1 MHSSVPPGTRTPRSF
16 ARRILQPLGRFAR
29 IEAAAGI
36 VLLIATLIALLWASS
51 PWSSAYH
58 ALWHTPITLGW
69 GAWVSHQSL
78 HFWIND
84 GLMTIFFLLVGLEI
98 RREMHDGA
106 LATVRL
112 AALPLI
118 AAAGGVMMP
127 AIIFLALNDD
137 PLLRHAWAV
146 PTATDIA
153 FAVGVLTLLGKRVSV
168 QLRVLL
174 LAVAIIDDIAAIL
187 IIAMFYTSGLKLL
200 GLLIAACGIALVF
213 AMQRLGIG
221 SALAYVLPGIVV
233 WSGMLYAGVHPS
245 LAGVALGLLTPAVP
259 SRAREGLLAAA
270 AGALRESAERLRRD
284 SDARTLLPPV
294 ERLKFVQREM
304 LPPLLRIETALH
316 PWVAFGIVPLFA
328 LANAGVD
335 LRGAGEALQA
345 SASLT
350 LGIALGLVL
359 GKPIG
364 IALATWLSLKLRLA
378 ALAEEIDARG
388 VLLIGCLGGIGFTMS
403 IFIANLAF
411 TDPELLSA
419 TKLAVLI
426 GSVCAAV
433 IGLALGHTLLLPRA
447 SRGRDDR

>member
-1 MHSSVPPGTRTPRSF
+1 M
-16 ARRILQPLGRFAR
+16 RRLLQPLERFAR
-29 IEAAAGI
+29 LEAAGGI
-36 VLLIATLIALLWASS
+36 ALLVATLIALLWASS
-51 PWSSAYH
+51 PWSSTYH

-69 GAWVSHQSL
+69 SSWLSHQSL
-78 HFWIND
+78 QFWIND

-127 AIIFLALNDD
+127 AVIFLALNDD

-153 FAVGVLTLLGKRVSV
+153 FAVGVLTLLGKRVPV

-174 LAVAIIDDIAAIL
+174 LAIAIIDDIAAIL

-200 GLLIAACGIALVF
+200 GLLIAACGIVLVF

-221 SALAYVLPGIVV
+221 SPLAYALPGIIV
-233 WSGMLYAGVHPS
+233 WSGMLHAGVHPS
-245 LAGVALGLLTPAVP
+245 LAGVALGLLTPVVP
-259 SRAREGLLAAA
+259 SRARAGLLAAA
-270 AGALRESAERLRRD
+270 AGALRESAKRLRHDR
-284 SDARTLLPPV
+284 DARALPPPV
-294 ERLKFVQREM
+294 KRFKFAQREM
-304 LPPLLRIETALH
+304 LPPLLRVETALH

-335 LRGAGEALQA
+335 LRGVGDALQA

-378 ALAEEIDARG
+378 ALAEGIDARG

-411 TDPELLSA
+411 TSPELLSA
-419 TKLAVLI
+419 SKLAVLM
-426 GSVCAAV
+426 GSACAAV
-433 IGLALGHTLLLPRA
+433 IGLALGRTLLLRRA
-447 SRGRDDR
+447 SCIQDGC